1 MKLKLHKI
9 LALVLAISCVGP
21 AVAQDADPNDP
32 VALLATVQSADAT
45 LHAKAIACKKLAFYG
60 TPDAIPVLAALLPD
74 EKLSHYAR
82 FALEGIP
89 DKAAA
94 AALRESTKTLTGR
107 QLVGVVGSLGSL
119 RDEASI
125 ELLGELLKNEDTDV
139 VIAAAS
145 SLGKIG
151 NEAALNALIEGD
163 LRSVKVDAIG
173 KRALADACIECS
185 ERLASQGVPRK
196 LMAMPFNLAL
206 GLYPDAESVPPQIK
220 AAVIRAMTL
229 TITPGEKHLALR
241 NTLLHESDSVEVEI
255 GLRIARELKTE
266 QAAEVLVDIFAD
278 ASPSLKIQLVR
289 FYGEMGDDY
298 PLLDKRVDR
307 LLSAVGSKDLPILQF
322 EAAKALAAL
331 GDVIPED
338 SQAIDTLLGLI
349 ASEDDSLQ
357 TIVIDT
363 LSRQSSKSI
372 DAKLLAKFDSAEAS
386 IDERC
391 ATIELIGKRRI
402 AGVTPRLA
410 SLAATA
416 SDGTVRL
423 AAVRALGETIA
434 LDDIDRLLNLYSA
447 FQADETSADVYKQSL
462 QAACIRMADLDA
474 TVTRLAAWIVGKPA
488 ETQVFIL
495 DRIGELGGAAALTKL
510 GELAIKGEPH
520 LQDAATRIL
529 GGWMMPDG
537 APVLLEL
544 AKTHPAEKY
553 RIRTLRGFI
562 RIVRQLRFAD
572 DQRLA
577 YIRAAL
583 EVATRPDEK
592 KLAIETLTRVVSIE
606 SMNIAIAYL
615 ADPAVKQQAA
625 KTIVKLAGSISEK
638 TPEPALDALKKVIA
652 AGVDAE
658 MTKQAQLLIA
668 RIEQRQ

>member
-1 MKLKLHKI
+1 MKLKLQMI
-9 LALVLAISCVGP
+9 LALVLAISCVMP
-21 AVAQDADPNDP
+21 VAAQDADPNDP
-32 VALLATVQSADAT
+32 AALLATVQSADAT

-89 DKAAA
+89 DPAAT

-107 QLVGVVGSLGSL
+107 QLIGVVGSLGSL

-151 NEAALNALIEGD
+151 NEAALGVLKAGD
-163 LRSVKVDAIG
+163 LGSIKVDAIG
-173 KRALADACIECS
+173 RRALADACIECS
-185 ERLASQGVPRK
+185 EHLAAESKELEASQAIF
-196 LMAMPFNLAL
+196 LIAS
-206 GLYPDAESVPPQIK
+206 LYGNQESVPRAVYVATHRALLLIDRQISAQEISELFIADPAK
-220 AAVIRAMTL
+220 KELGLRLIR
-229 TITPGEKHLALR
+229 
-241 NTLLHESDSVEVEI
+241 EVESEE
-255 GLRIARELKTE
+255 IAATLIDSFT
-266 QAAEVLVDIFAD
+266 D
-278 ASPSLKIQLVR
+278 ASPEMKMQLVR
-289 FYGEMGDDY
+289 FYGEMGADY
-298 PLLDKRVDR
+298 PLFDRRVKR
-307 LLSAVGSKDLPILQF
+307 LIEAVVTKDAPELQL
-322 EAAKALAAL
+322 EAVKSLAAL
-331 GDVIPED
+331 GDLIPED
-338 SQAIDTLLGLI
+338 SPAIDTILRLI
-349 ASEDDSLQ
+349 TSENKSLQ
-357 TIVIDT
+357 AIVIDT
-363 LSRQSSKSI
+363 LAKQSSKSI
-372 DAKLLAKFDSAEAS
+372 DAKLLARFESAEVS
-386 IDERC
+386 VDELC
-391 ATIELIGKRRI
+391 ATIELIGRRRI

-416 SDGTVRL
+416 SDGAVRL

-434 LDDIDRLLNLYSA
+434 LDDIDRVLNLYSA
-447 FQADETSADVYKQSL
+447 FQADETSAAVFKQSL

-474 TVTRLAAWIVGKPA
+474 TVARLAAWIVGKPA

-606 SMNIAIAYL
+606 SMNIAVAYL
-615 ADPAVKQQAA
+615 ADSAVKQQAA

-638 TPEPALDALKKVIA
+638 TPEPALDALKKVLA
-652 AGVDAE
+652 AGVNDE